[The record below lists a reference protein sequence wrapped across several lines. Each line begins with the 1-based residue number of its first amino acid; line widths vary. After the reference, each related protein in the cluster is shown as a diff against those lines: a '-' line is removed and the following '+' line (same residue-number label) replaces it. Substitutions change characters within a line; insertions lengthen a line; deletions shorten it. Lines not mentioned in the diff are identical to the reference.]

1 MRAVALICA
10 LAALGGAVTLAAA
23 NRAGAAEHTR
33 QDPVATTAGRI
44 GHYRAI
50 VWHWQRTMGKARTP
64 SSFSARNS
72 PDPAYRAWVLKLWR
86 HRAHRSQRQA
96 STWLAQRVRDYQAR
110 VDHLERV
117 MGFRRGALRQTAAVT
132 ASLPARQRAM
142 NRWRQRARQLER
154 RMANPPYELA
164 FRCIHRYEGSWVDRG
179 GPYYGGLQM
188 DISFQRH
195 YGGYLLSTKGT
206 ADRWTPAEQ
215 MWVAAHAVRSGRGFH
230 PWPNT
235 ARACGLL

>member
-1 MRAVALICA
+1 M
-10 LAALGGAVTLAAA
+10 GGTVTLAAS
-23 NRAGAAEHTR
+23 NRAAAAEHTGI
-33 QDPVATTAGRI
+33 DPVAKTASQI
-44 GHYRAI
+44 GHYRAV

-64 SSFSARNS
+64 SSFSAKRS

-86 HRAHRSQRQA
+86 QRAHRSQRQA
-96 STWLAQRVRDYQAR
+96 ATWLAQHVRRYQSRVA
-110 VDHLERV
+110 HLERV
-117 MGFRRGALRQTAAVT
+117 MRLRRGAIRQTAAIS
-132 ASLPARQRAM
+132 ASLAARQRAM
-142 NRWRQRARQLER
+142 NHWRRRARQLER
-154 RMANPPYELA
+154 RVANPPYEAA
-164 FRCIHRYEGSWVDRG
+164 FRCIHRYEGSWGDRG

-188 DISFQRH
+188 DITFQRH

-206 ADRWTPAEQ
+206 ADRWTPTEQ